1 MFRKTISEDVYLF
14 YLYSSQNTVCIVVF
28 FFSKLDSPVCELFSE
43 IPSDR
48 CLFRLMCLLFCCEVQ
63 YKFHQALLQQHSP
76 TVCTVCGCSPGIHT
90 CSASTPRRGYCES
103 GIAGYNCNLPTP
115 SLSEEDS
122 SPVAVIVRTREGT
135 HSTGFISGVKRC
147 DSCCNLQPCTV
158 SGKKTC
164 LKGSEVSI
172 QLETGF
178 HANYSTSA

>member
-1 MFRKTISEDVYLF
+1 MYCCLS
-14 YLYSSQNTVCIVVF
+14 
-28 FFSKLDSPVCELFSE
+28 FSKLDSPVCELFSE

-115 SLSEEDS
+115 SLNEEDS